1 MEAALWG
8 LLGTVAGAAASI
20 ATTVISSR
28 NAASLQSAAAILERE
43 EKARA
48 FQRDTLIELQDAV
61 HDELRAVALVYMADY
76 AAYRETSTW
85 GRKMLGEELN
95 NKVHLAGRR
104 TLLLSERI
112 ANDDLR
118 DHLKSLRSLLTEV
131 QMASDAAIAER
142 AHMAAIEMGTSVM
155 EHIGTVLRSL
165 YSSGGPNNS
174 FKPNPLRGSA

>member
-8 LLGTVAGAAASI
+8 LLGTIAGAAASI
-20 ATTVISSR
+20 ATTVIASR
-28 NAASLQSAAAILERE
+28 NAASLQSAAATLERE

-61 HDELRAVALVYMADY
+61 HDELRAVALVYMADD
-76 AAYRETSTW
+76 AAYRETRTW

-104 TLLLSERI
+104 TLLLTERI
-112 ANDDLR
+112 ADDELR
-118 DHLKSLRSLLTEV
+118 EHLTSLRGLLTQV
-131 QMASDAAIAER
+131 QMARDPGVAER
-142 AHMAAIEMGTSVM
+142 AHMAAMDMGTSVM

-165 YSSGGPNNS
+165 Y
-174 FKPNPLRGSA
+174 

>member
-8 LLGTVAGAAASI
+8 LLGTIAGAAASI
-20 ATTVISSR
+20 ATTVIASR
-28 NAASLQSAAAILERE
+28 NAASLQSAAARLDSE

-61 HDELRAVALVYMADY
+61 HDEIRAVNLVYLADD
-76 AAYRETSTW
+76 AAYRETRMW
-85 GRKMLGEELN
+85 GRKLLGDELN

-112 ANDDLR
+112 ADDELR
-118 DHLKSLRSLLTEV
+118 DHLKSLRGLLTDV
-131 QMASDAAIAER
+131 QMAREAAIAQ
-142 AHMAAIEMGTSVM
+142 HTYMAAMNMGNSVM

-165 YSSGGPNNS
+165 YGR
-174 FKPNPLRGSA
+174 RG

>member
-8 LLGTVAGAAASI
+8 FLGTIVGAAASI
-20 ATTVISSR
+20 ATTVIASR
-28 NAASLQSAAAILERE
+28 NATSLQSTAAALERK

-61 HDELRAVALVYMADY
+61 HDELRAVALVYMADE
-76 AAYRETSTW
+76 AAYRETHIW

-112 ANDDLR
+112 ADDNLR
-118 DHLKSLRSLLTEV
+118 EYLKSLRSLLTDV
-131 QMASDAAIAER
+131 QMARDASQAER
-142 AHMAAIEMGTSVM
+142 THMAAMDMGTSVM

-165 YSSGGPNNS
+165 YSDKIAN
-174 FKPNPLRGSA
+174 